1 MRSADAAVFV
11 GCDRGLEVRSLPVLP
26 PAEGRAVVDLVA
38 SGVCG
43 TDVHILEGAIGIPA
57 PFIPGHEFLGRVA
70 ELGDGPHV
78 DCLGRPVKPGDLVAV
93 NVIEPCGS
101 CLLCA
106 TGGAASCINLMASL
120 SYIADPDVAP
130 HLHGGYAEA
139 TNCPTRYLQL
149 LPPGLEPMAASAFLC
164 AGPTVV
170 RAMAY
175 AGGVRPGEHVVVIGS
190 GPVGL
195 FGVLWAARH
204 GAASVTMIGSSS
216 NPLRVELA
224 RALGATTTLDI
235 RASSAA
241 ERLDAVRTATGG
253 VGADLVI
260 EGAGA
265 PDAFVEGL
273 SLLRP
278 RGRLA
283 LAGQYSDRGTAA
295 IAPQLLTCNALQL
308 FGSAQFTAEDREAC
322 FQFLLSVRDAWPTI
336 LRLVTHRAPVR
347 EAASLM
353 EAARSGEAVKALLV
367 AEG

>member
-26 PAEGRAVVDLVA
+26 PSDGRAVVDLVA

-43 TDVHILEGAIGIPA
+43 TDVHILDGAIGIPP
-57 PFIPGHEFLGRVA
+57 PFIPGHEFLGRVSG
-70 ELGDGPHV
+70 LGDGPHV

-101 CLLCA
+101 CLLCG
-106 TGGAASCINLMASL
+106 TGGAASCLNLMASL

-139 TNCPTRYLQL
+139 TNCPTGYLQL
-149 LPPGLEPMAASAFLC
+149 LPPDLDPMVASAFLC

-175 AGGVRPGEHVVVIGS
+175 AGGVRSGQHVVVIGS

-204 GAASVTMIGSSS
+204 GAVSVTMIGSSS
-216 NPLRVELA
+216 SPLRLELA
-224 RALGATTTLDI
+224 RALGATATLDI
-235 RASSAA
+235 RASTAA
-241 ERLDAVRTATGG
+241 DRLDAVRAVTGG
-253 VGADLVI
+253 LGADLVL

-265 PDAFVEGL
+265 PDAFAEGL

-283 LAGQYSDRGTAA
+283 LAGQYSDRGAA
-295 IAPQLLTCNALQL
+295 SIAPNLLTCNALQV

-322 FQFLLSVRDAWPTI
+322 FEFLLSVRDAWPTI
-336 LRLVTHRAPVR
+336 HHLVTHRAAVR
-347 EAASLM
+347 DAASLI
-353 EAARSGEAVKALLV
+353 EIVRSGKAIKALLV
-367 AEG
+367 AGG